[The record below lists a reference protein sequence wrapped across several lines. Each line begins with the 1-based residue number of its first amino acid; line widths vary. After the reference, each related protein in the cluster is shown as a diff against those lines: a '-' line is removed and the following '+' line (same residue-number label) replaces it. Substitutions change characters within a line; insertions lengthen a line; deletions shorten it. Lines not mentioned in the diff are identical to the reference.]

1 VKASVSQL
9 STKGQIVIPARLRE
23 ELGLVPGTPVSIE
36 REGDALI
43 LRPVTPAF
51 VRSLRGY
58 FRNSGLG
65 KLREREHRDDKR

>member
-1 VKASVSQL
+1 MRAKVSQI
-9 STKGQIVIPARLRE
+9 STKGQIVIPAQLRE
-23 ELGLVPGTPVSIE
+23 ELGLVPGTPVSVE
-36 REGDALI
+36 REGDTLI

-65 KLREREHRDDKR
+65 ELREREHRNDKR

>member
-1 VKASVSQL
+1 MKANVSQM
-9 STKGQIVIPARLRE
+9 STKGQIVIPAQLRE

-51 VRSLRGY
+51 VRGLRGY
-58 FRNSGLG
+58 FRNSALG
-65 KLREREHRDDKR
+65 ELREREHRNDKR

>member
-1 VKASVSQL
+1 MKANVSQL
-9 STKGQIVIPARLRE
+9 STKGQIVIPIQLRE
-23 ELGLVPGTPVSIE
+23 ELGMVPGTPVSIE

-58 FRNSGLG
+58 FRNSALG
-65 KLREREHRDDKR
+65 ELREREHRKDKR

>member
-1 VKASVSQL
+1 MKVNVSQL
-9 STKGQIVIPARLRE
+9 STKGQIVIPIQLRE
-23 ELGLVPGTPVSIE
+23 ELGMVPGTPVSIE

-58 FRNSGLG
+58 FRNSALG
-65 KLREREHRDDKR
+65 ELREREHRNDKR

>member
-1 VKASVSQL
+1 MKASVSQL

-43 LRPVTPAF
+43 LRPVTAAF

-58 FRNSGLG
+58 FRNAGLG
-65 KLREREHRDDKR
+65 ELREREHRDDKR